1 MLDFEQA
8 TEGSPVKSEAFEDS
22 QHVERLAQRIEFRAL
37 DAVYAGVW
45 LLMLAFPLVSTLT
58 SDVSLTAK
66 VIFVVINIVF
76 ATVYIVGFGYHASL
90 SQAGRKD
97 VVAWWMVACIVL
109 IVSTSILI
117 GPFTVSYSPWL
128 VALFVF
134 PLPLRW
140 GIALAAATTIIAIVL
155 TLALF
160 DDQMLRFIFS
170 SVSGGSAILITSIA
184 VASQIA
190 ENRENL
196 TKKLLVSKERENIAR
211 DVHDLLGHSL
221 TVINLK
227 AELAHKVVERD
238 PSTAKRELQE
248 ISGLSRT
255 ALAEVRSTV
264 TRLNRP
270 NFAGEVL
277 AAGRALD
284 TAGILADLPDADAAQ
299 MTAGNNAHLYS
310 WVLREAITNI
320 VRHSNAKHC
329 SVHMTPEKLHIVDD
343 GSGWDG
349 EYGGGLIGLQNRVE
363 ESGGTLIIH
372 SRENH
377 GTSVFLS
384 MSGDIEPMEHTRVE
398 HNTIK
403 HDYNPAQGSQS

>member
-1 MLDFEQA
+1 M
-8 TEGSPVKSEAFEDS
+8 
-22 QHVERLAQRIEFRAL
+22 
-37 DAVYAGVW
+37 
-45 LLMLAFPLVSTLT
+45 
-58 SDVSLTAK
+58 
-66 VIFVVINIVF
+66 
-76 ATVYIVGFGYHASL
+76 
-90 SQAGRKD
+90 
-97 VVAWWMVACIVL
+97 
-109 IVSTSILI
+109 
-117 GPFTVSYSPWL
+117 
-128 VALFVF
+128 
-134 PLPLRW
+134 
-140 GIALAAATTIIAIVL
+140 
-155 TLALF
+155 
-160 DDQMLRFIFS
+160 
-170 SVSGGSAILITSIA
+170 
-184 VASQIA
+184 
-190 ENRENL
+190 
-196 TKKLLVSKERENIAR
+196 
-211 DVHDLLGHSL
+211 
-221 TVINLK
+221 
-227 AELAHKVVERD
+227 
-238 PSTAKRELQE
+238 
-248 ISGLSRT
+248 
-255 ALAEVRSTV
+255 

-384 MSGDIEPMEHTRVE
+384 MSGDIEPIEHTRVE